1 MRHGCIVAPALI
13 AVPMAAP
20 PRCLLEAP
28 AIAGPCENR
37 VRVDSTSQSPFH
49 PTRGASCQEE
59 RGCVLVAMQIAT
71 PRDVWSACPYIA
83 RRCYC
88 YCAAVLFLG
97 MWQVP
102 THTHKVTLPV
112 VSTPS
117 AYRGRAQPLD
127 QARRLVAAAWESP
140 SARAAMARARTCA
153 SMVAR
158 TASSRAR
165 AASAR
170 RPQSAQAFE
179 WPSQEMATFS

>member
-49 PTRGASCQEE
+49 PARGASCQEE

-83 RRCYC
+83 RRCAIAQLC
-88 YCAAVLFLG
+88 CSSACGKF
-97 MWQVP
+97 P
-102 THTHKVTLPV
+102 HTHKVTLPV

-117 AYRGRAQPLD
+117 TYRGRAQPLD

-153 SMVAR
+153 SMFAR
-158 TASSRAR
+158 TASSRTR